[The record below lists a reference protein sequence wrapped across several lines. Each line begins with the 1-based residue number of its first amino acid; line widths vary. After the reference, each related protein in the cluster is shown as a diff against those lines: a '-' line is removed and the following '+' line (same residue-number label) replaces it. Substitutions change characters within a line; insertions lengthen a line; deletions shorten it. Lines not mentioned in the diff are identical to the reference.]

1 MTTIRQLVH
10 YIDIETLDSVDTKTS
25 PEIIPCF
32 TVHDSVSYHIFS
44 FGFKSYELS
53 QVSLR
58 LYQYWSSNLI
68 SKLQKYNFS
77 NPRLIFHNHE
87 TERAMLG
94 DFLNF
99 IRQSR
104 PDIICVWNATFD
116 MPYLVQRMKN
126 LQIPTE
132 PLSEISQV
140 YKDRNDLINIGG
152 IASVD
157 AMTGYANL
165 QLSELYSKSL
175 DYCANRE
182 FGIGKMSRTSIKEM
196 RQRDPVGLLAYNVV
210 DVMLTSAMTQ
220 ECQIIDQQQ
229 TISKIANVGLGDVS
243 PTQLVDA
250 FIMSFLKDRNRKIM
264 LPTTVHEKASGK
276 KEGGAFVKEVI
287 IGKHKNVIILDYK
300 GMYPSIM
307 MSGNMCMSTILTKD
321 EIKEGMD
328 YVKCPN
334 GAMFRKDKK
343 GIIPEILEHLKV
355 ERAKYKK
362 LEAQEQDKQLKNVY
376 YLIQYGYKVISNIFY
391 GQFKN
396 PHFRLMNK
404 DIAEAVT
411 SVGVTLITQSIDL
424 IEKVNLSDIIQEP
437 QLKSKL
443 SGQYVKV
450 IYGDTDSVFI
460 KLPEYL
466 SGQELNEIGMALEK
480 YINSLIPLLVKN
492 SFNITN
498 SFIEI
503 EYDNKKIMKAL
514 LQMPSKTDKERGAK
528 KRYIYL
534 AYDKNF
540 QVDPKPQ
547 YKGIE
552 SARSDTSPMV
562 VEIQT
567 QLSKLILND
576 KPYNEVRTY
585 LLNLYNKFS
594 KTDPHQLLIKETIHA
609 FDNAKSH
616 SPQLIGALY
625 ANKFM
630 SKSFKSGSSVY
641 YVYLKSFPK
650 GYPTH
655 IQTNNW
661 GNQKAV
667 ALCLAYNETIP
678 SQFMAHID
686 FDKMRELVLENPVE
700 GIIEAI
706 GYSWSNILS
715 GMSENK
721 MKPITAV
728 TLNNRQ
734 SLVEI

>member
-1 MTTIRQLVH
+1 MTIPKTLTL
-10 YIDIETLDSVDTKTS
+10 DIETMDSVDMVKS
-25 PEIIPCF
+25 PEPIPCF
-32 TVHDSVSYHIFS
+32 TIHDNVTNLYHIFS
-44 FGFKSYELS
+44 FGFKSHELL

-77 NPRLIFHNHE
+77 NPKLIFHNHE
-87 TERAMLG
+87 TEKAMLG

-99 IRQSR
+99 LRQSR

-132 PLSEISQV
+132 PLSEIYQV

-165 QLSELYSKSL
+165 QISEMYSKSL

-196 RQRDPVGLLAYNVV
+196 RQRDPVGLLAYNTI
-210 DVMLTSAMTQ
+210 DVMLTSAMTWK
-220 ECQIIDQQQ
+220 CQIIDQQQ

-250 FIMSFLKDRNRKIM
+250 FIMSFLKDRKIM
-264 LPTTVHEKASGK
+264 LPTTVHEKSSGK

-287 IGKHKNVIILDYK
+287 VGKHKNVIILDYK

-355 ERAKYKK
+355 ERSKYKK

-411 SVGVTLITQSIDL
+411 SIGVTLITQSIDV
-424 IEKVNLSDIIQEP
+424 IEKVNLPDIIQEP
-437 QLKSKL
+437 QLKSRL
-443 SGQYVKV
+443 SGQYAKV
-450 IYGDTDSVFI
+450 IYADTDSAFI

-466 SGQELNEIGMALEK
+466 SGQEMNEIGIELEK
-480 YINSLIPLLVKN
+480 YINSLIPSLIKN

-514 LQMPSKTDKERGAK
+514 LQMPTRTNKERGAK

-534 AYDKNF
+534 VYDKNF
-540 QVDPKPQ
+540 QIDPKPQ

-576 KPYNEVRTY
+576 RPYAEVRTY
-585 LLNLYNKFS
+585 LLNLHKNFN
-594 KTDPHQLLIKETIHA
+594 KTDPHQLLVKETIHA
-609 FDNAKSH
+609 FDDAKSH

-630 SKSFKSGSSVY
+630 GKSFKSGSTVY
-641 YVYLKSFPK
+641 YIYLKSMPK
-650 GYPTH
+650 GYPDH
-655 IQTNNW
+655 IQTTKW
-661 GNQKAV
+661 GNQKVV
-667 ALCLAYNETIP
+667 ALCLNYNETIP
-678 SQFMAHID
+678 SQFMSCID
-686 FDKMRELVLENPVE
+686 YDKMRELVLENPVE

-715 GMSENK
+715 GMSENR
-721 MKPITAV
+721 V
-728 TLNNRQ
+728 TKVSTNIM
-734 SLVEI
+734 EI